1 MHVTIAHRLI
11 LKDVPEVL
19 IAEIRK
25 RLTLL
30 NPKWVDNNKMGRS
43 NYKVEQHLKFYTV
56 RKDGTVLV
64 PRGWGN
70 HLARLCQVHDEQV
83 TYEDLRRELDPVDFS
98 FQGELKPFQET
109 AVQTMCSKY
118 FGTLSAPTGA
128 GKTVCGLALIARRR
142 QPALVVVHTKEL
154 MNQWVEQIEHFLG
167 IPAREVGR
175 IGGGK
180 MSVGDRITVATVQTL
195 YKCAEEV
202 APNIGHIVV
211 DECHRAPSRTFTEAV
226 TKFDCKYS
234 LGLSATPW
242 RRDRLSQLIF
252 WFLGDMLHQVD
263 KEDLLDSGHILRPEI
278 FFRPTEFRTTLDP
291 SEEYP
296 RMLAELVDDPGRN
309 QRIVRDVAEEVRSG
323 TGVALVLSDRKGHC
337 HHLRDLLAREYGV
350 EAELLTG
357 ELSIPE
363 REAVVRKLK
372 TDQARVLVATGQL
385 IGEGFDC
392 DAFTSL
398 FFATP
403 VRFSGRVLQYL
414 GRVLRPGQDTRR
426 PRVYDYVDVHVG
438 PLEAGAKAR
447 KRTYE
452 ETYSISREDV
462 HEWE

>member
-1 MHVTIAHRLI
+1 
-11 LKDVPEVL
+11 
-19 IAEIRK
+19 
-25 RLTLL
+25 
-30 NPKWVDNNKMGRS
+30 
-43 NYKVEQHLKFYTV
+43 
-56 RKDGTVLV
+56 
-64 PRGWGN
+64 
-70 HLARLCQVHDEQV
+70 V
-83 TYEDLRRELDPVDFS
+83 TYEDLRLELPPVEFS
-98 FQGELKPFQET
+98 FQGELKPFQEH
-109 AVQTMCSKY
+109 AVEVMLKKY

-128 GKTVCGLALIARRR
+128 GKTVCGLALVARRG
-142 QPALVVVHTKEL
+142 QPALIVVHTREL
-154 MNQWVEQIEHFLG
+154 MNQWVQQIERFLG

-180 MSVGDRITVATVQTL
+180 KTVGEKITVATVQTL
-195 YKCAEEV
+195 YKCATEV
-202 APNIGHIVV
+202 APKVGHIVV

-226 TKFDCKYS
+226 TAFDCRYS

-263 KEDLLDSGHILRPEI
+263 KDDLLDSGQILRPEI
-278 FFRPTEFRTTLDP
+278 FFRPTEFRTKLDA
-291 SEEYP
+291 SEEYT
-296 RMLAELVDDPGRN
+296 RMLSELVDDPDRN
-309 QRIVRDVAEEVRSG
+309 LRIVRDVAEEVENGS
-323 TGVALVLSDRKGHC
+323 GVALVLSDRKGHC
-337 HHLRDLLAREYGV
+337 HRLRELLSREYGLQ
-350 EAELLTG
+350 AELLTG

-363 REAVVRKLK
+363 REEVVAGLK
-372 TDQARVLVATGQL
+372 SGRSRILVATGQL

-414 GRVLRPGQDTRR
+414 GRVLRPGQDRRR